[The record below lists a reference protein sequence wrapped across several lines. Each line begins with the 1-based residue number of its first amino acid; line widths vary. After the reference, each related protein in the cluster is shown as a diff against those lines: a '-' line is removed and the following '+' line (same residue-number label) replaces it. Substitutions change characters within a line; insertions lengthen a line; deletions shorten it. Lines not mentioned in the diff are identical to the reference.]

1 MQLLLLLTQKFSP
14 KVLKNQIKGKRR
26 QFCKCSKDNWPLCTV
41 SGRTDN
47 SSFMTEALHLR
58 EDNFLFFIFVCD
70 YGMGFRK
77 TEVASQKWCQL
88 KECKSRGMIEETAGE
103 FQA

>member
-58 EDNFLFFIFVCD
+58 EDNFLFLFVTMEWVL
-70 YGMGFRK
+70 GR
-77 TEVASQKWCQL
+77 QRWHL
-88 KECKSRGMIEETAGE
+88 KSGVN
-103 FQA
+103 